1 MTFEELKN
9 KILEQI
15 KGKRWTLYGFDKQ
28 DEVSFGK
35 ISKLVQAEL
44 SNLPRQYF
52 SYHTNNKHM
61 TVYFETWVAQKQIKY
76 PLFDLDVKTTRGEV
90 TYSYYGKKTYDYT
103 VSDLVI
109 TPLTD
114 YSTYA
119 DREHPDT
126 ITFVDFVIDLAKRD
140 AARYNGY
147 KAKAISALQAISDT
161 LGTKDWTELS
171 LMLRYMRDNF
181 SCLYEEGK
189 INQ

>member
-15 KGKRWTLYGFDKQ
+15 KGKRWTLYGFGKQ
-28 DEVSFGK
+28 DEISFGP
-35 ISKLVQAEL
+35 ISKLVQDYL
-44 SNLPRQYF
+44 PNLPKNCF

-61 TVYFETWVAQKQIKY
+61 TVYFETYVAQKQIKY
-76 PLFDLDVKTTRGEV
+76 QLFDLDVKTTRGEV

-109 TPLTD
+109 TPLTN
-114 YSTYA
+114 YNTYA

-126 ITFVDFVIDLAKRD
+126 ITFIDFIIDLAKRD

-147 KAKAISALQAISDT
+147 KARAISALQAISDT

-171 LMLRYMRDNF
+171 CMLRYMKDNF
-181 SCLYEEGK
+181 SCLYEDGK